1 MERLLVASATVQVN
15 VRLDPEL
22 YAAVKAK
29 ADSESIT
36 VTQAADAAFR
46 KYVRTST
53 RGENT
58 K

>member
-1 MERLLVASATVQVN
+1 MVQVN

-29 ADSESIT
+29 ADSENRT

>member
-1 MERLLVASATVQVN
+1 MASPMVQVN

-29 ADSESIT
+29 ADSESVT

-46 KYVRTST
+46 KYVHST
-53 RGENT
+53 TGGS
-58 K
+58 KK